1 MLSRFF
7 RPGRNTPS
15 EACTEKIWE
24 GPIDVGALKA
34 WAYDDNLILMEQ
46 DEDLLL
52 HDPDFVEPLIA
63 LAEDDDCLKGPYIL
77 SVLGYY
83 FDDIVN
89 RGRDDPAII
98 VRGGQ
103 LAARSLNEEVRRWG
117 EHQLDRHSGITQ
129 RVR

>member
-1 MLSRFF
+1 
-7 RPGRNTPS
+7 
-15 EACTEKIWE
+15 
-24 GPIDVGALKA
+24 
-34 WAYDDNLILMEQ
+34 MEQ

-63 LAEDDDCLKGPYIL
+63 LAEDEVCLKGPYIL

-83 FDDIVN
+83 FDDIVS
-89 RGRDDPAII
+89 RGRDDPEII

-103 LAARSLNEEVRRWG
+103 LAARSPNETVRRWG
-117 EHQLDRHSGITQ
+117 EHQLDRHSGVTQ